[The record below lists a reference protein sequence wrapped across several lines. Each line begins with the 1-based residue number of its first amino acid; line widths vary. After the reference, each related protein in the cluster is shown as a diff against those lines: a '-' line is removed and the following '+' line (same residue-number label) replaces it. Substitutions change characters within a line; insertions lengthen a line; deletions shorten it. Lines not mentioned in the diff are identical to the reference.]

1 MLTSEE
7 VIDLGAPATGAPPA
21 TPADEPP
28 TAVDTGAERAF
39 EGAAAPH
46 LYAFEQIGSAPYT
59 DDDMQAEQGIRAA
72 LHAEGIPTATAS
84 LGHMLVQQ
92 AVRNGLPD
100 DAALESAR
108 GKGMEVLEHR
118 HGANAGK
125 IIADAKAVFDRLDA
139 RDPRLGDLLV
149 NSGVASNPNFI
160 ESLARLHGVRKGAR

>member
-1 MLTSEE
+1 MIENEE
-7 VIDLGAPATGAPPA
+7 VIDLGAPATGAPPG

-46 LYAFEQIGSAPYT
+46 LYSFDVLPGAEVDEAYMA
-59 DDDMQAEQGIRAA
+59 DEQGIRAA

-100 DAALESAR
+100 DATLEAGRS
-108 GKGMEVLEHR
+108 KGMEELEQR
-118 HGANAGK
+118 HGANAPQ
-125 IIADAKAVFDRLDA
+125 IIADAKAVFTRLDT

-149 NSGVASNPNFI
+149 NSGVANDPDFV
-160 ESLARLHGVRKGAR
+160 EALARLGRVRGG

>member
-1 MLTSEE
+1 MLTNEE

-28 TAVDTGAERAF
+28 TAIDTGAERAF
-39 EGAAAPH
+39 EGATAPH
-46 LYAFEQIGSAPYT
+46 LYSFDVLPGAEVDEAYMA
-59 DDDMQAEQGIRAA
+59 DEQGIRAA

-100 DAALESAR
+100 DQMLEAAR
-108 GKGMEVLEHR
+108 GKGIEVLEQR
-118 HGANAGK
+118 HGANAPQ
-125 IIADAKAVFDRLDA
+125 IIADAKAVFDRLDK

-160 ESLARLHGVRKGAR
+160 EALARLHGVRGRK